1 MEVILPSTSL
11 APGVCRKGAGV
22 VRDSSVHGG
31 GSSGKQRPAGVEA
44 ALLALGQSPT
54 VDQVQGVLRDVLEE
68 WSAQPRAATLVLSGL
83 AKASRAATALQV
95 LAVMRR
101 SQLKI
106 SVIHFNSAISACQ
119 KVGQWQ
125 MSLNVLCAMM
135 PETRVE
141 PDQISYN
148 SAISACA
155 KTGQWRQALI
165 LLGMMPEAKVAPDKI
180 SFNSAITACE
190 KGSQWQIAV
199 ELLSLMP
206 QARVVADQVSYSC
219 VISAC
224 SKGGQ
229 WQIAL
234 NVLSVMMPGAKIVPD
249 LISHN
254 GAINACATSGQWQH
268 ALHVLRKIPAAKV
281 VANVVSYNSAI
292 SACEKG
298 SQWKLAL
305 DLLDS
310 MPEAKVVADKITYS
324 SAISACAQ
332 GGQWQH
338 AVKLLSVMPEA
349 TVLPNIF
356 SYNSAITACEKGGQW
371 QHAHRLLSMMPGAKI
386 GPDQISYNS
395 AISACE
401 KGREWQMAVKL
412 LSMMPEAKIVPD
424 QLSYSSAISACEKA
438 GDWPMALSLLQVT
451 LGARVVPDEITYN
464 SVITACSKSG
474 QWHLALKLLSMM
486 PEGATLNHAT
496 AWGSVLLSMA
506 MSGNQELKASLMKS
520 LRLQWLESASCF
532 GRYPSSKNFSFG
544 GFQVLLESDG
554 LFAVFKPAGI
564 TTEELVARLSQA
576 LLSEGYPRD
585 ITLSSRLDVET
596 SGVLPLAFGPES
608 SAVGRW
614 LTVQFAARQV
624 AKEYICLCAGP
635 ILGPKGTQGEIDN
648 PLQVLK
654 TVGAGT
660 GMLKAVWSSSGK
672 AARTQYEVLEVFQQ
686 PLPALANEG
695 DAIMM
700 LLVRPLTGRTHQ
712 IRSHLAGIGRP
723 IVGDGDYGGLQAP
736 WCRRVLLHCRRL
748 SLMDLNGRMFQPE
761 APFPIDLLETLQFLG
776 YDPIAGS
783 CDGASDVNVMM
794 RGRLV

>member
-11 APGVCRKGAGV
+11 APGVCQKGAGV

-31 GSSGKQRPAGVEA
+31 GSSGKQRPTGVEA

-54 VDQVQGVLRDVLEE
+54 ADEVQGVLRDVLED

-83 AKASRAATALQV
+83 AKASRAMTALQV

-106 SVIHFNSAISACQ
+106 SIIHYNSAISACQ
-119 KVGQWQ
+119 KAGQWQ
-125 MSLNVLCAMM
+125 MSLSVLNVMM
-135 PETRVE
+135 PETRVV

-155 KTGQWRQALI
+155 KTGQWWQALI
-165 LLGMMPEAKVAPDKI
+165 LLGNMPEAKIVPDKI

-199 ELLSLMP
+199 ELLGLMP

-234 NVLSVMMPGAKIVPD
+234 NVLSVMMPEAKIVPD
-249 LISHN
+249 LISRN
-254 GAINACATSGQWQH
+254 AAISACSSSGQWQQS
-268 ALHVLRKIPAAKV
+268 LKLLGLMSEAKV
-281 VANVVSYNSAI
+281 APDAISYNSAI
-292 SACEKG
+292 SACEKSG
-298 SQWKLAL
+298 QWQQAL
-305 DLLDS
+305 ELLS
-310 MPEAKVVADKITYS
+310 LMPVAKVVPDKISYS
-324 SAISACAQ
+324 SAISACEKA
-332 GGQWQH
+332 GQWQY
-338 AVKLLSVMPEA
+338 ALKLLSLMPEA
-349 TVLPNIF
+349 KVKPNMF
-356 SYNSAITACEKGGQW
+356 
-371 QHAHRLLSMMPGAKI
+371 
-386 GPDQISYNS
+386 SYNS

-401 KGREWQMAVKL
+401 KGREWQMAAKL

-438 GDWPMALSLLQVT
+438 GEWQMALTVLQVMV
-451 LGARVVPDEITYN
+451 GAGVVPDEITYN
-464 SVITACSKSG
+464 SVISACSKSG
-474 QWHLALKLLSMM
+474 QWHQALKLLSMM
-486 PEGATLNHAT
+486 PEGATLNRAT

-506 MSGNQELKASLMKS
+506 LSGNQELQASMMES
-520 LRLQWLESASCF
+520 LRLQWLESASRI
-532 GRYPSSKNFSFG
+532 GRYPSSTNYSFG
-544 GFQVLLESDG
+544 GFRVLLESDG
-554 LFAVFKPAGI
+554 VFAVLKPAGI
-564 TTEELVARLSQA
+564 TTEELVAQLSQA
-576 LLSEGYPRD
+576 LLSEGHPGD
-585 ITLSSRLDVET
+585 ITSSSRLDVET

-614 LTVQFAARQV
+614 MTVQFAARQV

-654 TVGAGT
+654 TGGAGT
-660 GMLKAVWSSSGK
+660 SMLKAVWSSSGK
-672 AARTQYEVLEVFQQ
+672 AARTQYEVLEVFQK
-686 PLPALANEG
+686 PLPALVNEG

-736 WCRRVLLHCRRL
+736 WCRRVLLHCWRL
-748 SLMDLNGRMFQPE
+748 SLMNLNGRRFQPE
-761 APFPIDLLETLQFLG
+761 APFPTDLLETLQYLG
-776 YDPIAGS
+776 YDPVAGS
-783 CDGASDVNVMM
+783 CDDAI
-794 RGRLV
+794 